1 MEMTK
6 KVWKYIEKNKIDID
20 SLSEATGV
28 SRKLFR
34 GNPDRPM
41 NATEFLEVCAYL
53 KINPREFT

>member
-6 KVWKYIEKNKIDID
+6 KVWKYIEKNKI
-20 SLSEATGV
+20 EATGV